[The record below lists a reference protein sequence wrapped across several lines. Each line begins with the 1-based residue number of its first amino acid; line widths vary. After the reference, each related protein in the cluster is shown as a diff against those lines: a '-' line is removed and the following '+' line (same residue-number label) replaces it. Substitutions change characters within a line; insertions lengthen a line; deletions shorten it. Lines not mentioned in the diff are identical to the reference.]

1 MTISQHTKNKVVHLN
16 HSIDKYS
23 VNILLIL
30 MLIFAVTILKFQ
42 VIGVF
47 MMLAVVGLFAIL
59 RIPYLY
65 SNWGIDTSIYN
76 HLENEKIVFT
86 KVAKIEYEFTKNQ
99 HLIDQNGFKIKRGEE
114 FTIIGISGANFHLI
128 DKNGRQ
134 LAIKVMHAID
144 RFETKTRF
152 RSKKLRRILN

>member
-23 VNILLIL
+23 GIILLIL
-30 MLIFAVTILKFQ
+30 MLIFVVTILKFQ
-42 VIGVF
+42 VTGIL

-86 KVAKIEYEFTKNQ
+86 KVAKIEYEFTNI
-99 HLIDQNGFKIKRGEE
+99 HITRSQNDMMIKKGEE
-114 FTIIGISGANFHLI
+114 FTIIGISGANFYLI